1 MQRLVLWILVIVGS
15 LVGLRGALDAVVSLV
30 MGDGPTTLLRDLFLA
45 SGLVV
50 AGLAATRLRIAP
62 WSVPDRL
69 GADLETTQ
77 QRVV

>member
-1 MQRLVLWILVIVGS
+1 MQRVVLWILVIVGS
-15 LVGLRGALDAVVSLV
+15 LVGLRGALDTVVSLV

-45 SGLVV
+45 SGLCV

-69 GADLETTQ
+69 GADLEATPH
-77 QRVV
+77 RVV